1 MKLTNDKLILLTD
14 QDEYGR
20 VQGKGRREKG
30 VREEKHV
37 NKSSESIVTR
47 SCVGREKNR
56 MDHHWNALRKHIA
69 IYVKRK
75 VKINN
80 VSLNRKHELINLC

>member
-1 MKLTNDKLILLTD
+1 MKLTNDNLILLTD

-20 VQGKGRREKG
+20 VQGKGRRGKG

-47 SCVGREKNR
+47 SCVGR
-56 MDHHWNALRKHIA
+56 
-69 IYVKRK
+69 VKK
-75 VKINN
+75 
-80 VSLNRKHELINLC
+80 